1 VVRMIDA
8 AGQEIGTHGYM
19 HDKVTDMT
27 PYEFEQDLDRSLNA
41 LAKRTSRPIVGHRA
55 SNFSIVEGT
64 LWALDI
70 LARYGIEYD
79 SSIFPVQRERYGIPD
94 YPNRLPHTV
103 HLAGGRSIVEVPM
116 STLNLG
122 RKALP
127 ISGGG
132 YLRLYPYAV
141 TDLFI
146 RRRNSQGLPAMVY
159 FHPWELDAD
168 QDRVKTGLVKSF
180 QHYVN
185 LDTTEWKLDR
195 LLGRHA
201 FGAMADILS
210 AGPVHEMLGRD
221 PVRIRDARGAV
232 GTSLQAVA
240 LEKGSKLLPAEADG
254 LLAA

>member
-1 VVRMIDA
+1 
-8 AGQEIGTHGYM
+8 
-19 HDKVTDMT
+19 
-27 PYEFEQDLDRSLNA
+27 
-41 LAKRTSRPIVGHRA
+41 
-55 SNFSIVEGT
+55 VEGT

-94 YPNRLPHTV
+94 YPNRMPHTV

-116 STLNLG
+116 STLNVG
-122 RKALP
+122 QKALP

-159 FHPWELDAD
+159 FHPWELDAG
-168 QDRVKTGLVKSF
+168 QERVKAGLVKSF

-201 FGAMADILS
+201 FGAMSDIL
-210 AGPVHEMLGRD
+210 AGGPVHDMLDRD
-221 PVRIRDARGAV
+221 PVRIRDARGAA

-240 LEKGSKLLPAEADG
+240 LEKGSKPMLAEADG